1 MPETKLLIEQ
11 CKENNRKAQMAL
23 YSKYCD
29 AMLINANRYL
39 KDIYEAEDAVQEAFI
54 KAFKKLEQYQ
64 GEVAFGAWL
73 KKIVVHTCLDKIKVK
88 KFTDVELDEQVL
100 SIAEETNWSIADEI
114 TVEEVKKA
122 IEELPEKYKLVVML
136 FLIEGYD
143 HSEIA
148 SILNITESASR
159 IILHRG
165 KKLLYE
171 KLKHLQYG
179 TGY

>member
-1 MPETKLLIEQ
+1 LPETSLLIEQ
-11 CKENNRKAQMAL
+11 CKQNNRKAQMAL

-29 AMLINANRYL
+29 AMFINAKRYL
-39 KDIYEAEDAVQEAFI
+39 KDSYEAEDVLQEAFI
-54 KAFKKLEQYQ
+54 KAFKKLEQYK

-73 KKIVVHTCLDKIKVK
+73 KKIVVHTCLDKIKAK
-88 KFTDVELDEQVL
+88 NFIEVELDEQVL
-100 SIAEETNWSIADEI
+100 SIAEESHWSIADEI

-136 FLIEGYD
+136 YLIEGYD
-143 HSEIA
+143 HNEIA

-165 KKLLYE
+165 KKLVYE
-171 KLKHLQYG
+171 KLKHLHYG